1 MKLIKEAKRLQQ
13 LAGVTSKSISE
24 ASLQS
29 IIPGVDLGDMT
40 NEWFEE
46 LFGALAGEPPTKLQP
61 Q

>member
-46 LFGALAGEPPTKLQP
+46 LFGALEIGRAHV
-61 Q
+61 